1 MDINNI
7 SSNIMLD
14 NFKYSS
20 SLDNMMQKNIN
31 HAKNANELDNI
42 DNTPKAKQLK
52 RACQEF
58 ESLLTENIMKQGLK
72 SASKVNA
79 DEDEDNGSKM
89 FRDIA
94 NEQLA
99 RCVGKSGMLNLAE
112 QLYEVAKKNL

>member
-7 SSNIMLD
+7 SSNVMLD
-14 NFKYSS
+14 NFHYSS
-20 SLDNMMQKNIN
+20 SLDSMMQKSIN
-31 HAKNANELDNI
+31 RAQKNHEAENI

-52 RACQEF
+52 KACQEF

-72 SASKVNA
+72 SASKINA

-89 FRDIA
+89 FKDIA